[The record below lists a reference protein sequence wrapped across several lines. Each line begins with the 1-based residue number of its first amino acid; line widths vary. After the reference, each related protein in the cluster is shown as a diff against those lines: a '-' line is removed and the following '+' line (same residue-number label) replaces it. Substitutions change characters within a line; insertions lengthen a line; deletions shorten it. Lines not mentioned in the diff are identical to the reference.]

1 MKKFGT
7 PSGAGPGIEN
17 ENVGLAAVGTPL
29 FVVGAGGFGADF
41 GVVDDFGP
49 VGPVPF
55 FPVGPLGP
63 LVPFPEPE
71 P

>member
-7 PSGAGPGIEN
+7 PNGAGPGTEN
-17 ENVGLAAVGTPL
+17 ENVGFAAVGTPL
-29 FVVGAGGFGADF
+29 LVLAAGGFGADF
-41 GVVDDFGP
+41 GALDDLGP
-49 VGPVPF
+49 VGPVPL

-63 LVPFPEPE
+63 LVPLPEPE